1 MRSENTMD
9 ESRPTDKVLR
19 DIEEAVRRVERHRT
33 MLAQLASTQAQT
45 LAELKDLVGRAGGAA
60 AAGMT
65 LPDIDEEIRS
75 TALLHGLITGRP
87 GSPVRATPRVLLI
100 DDDPTTR
107 NLIAHF
113 LRKENI
119 LVEKAIDGSEGLAKA
134 KSGKPDLVIVDAVIP
149 GMGGFEILSLMKR
162 DPETAFIPALIV
174 SSLDEEEAIIK
185 GLGEGADYVI
195 KPFSPRILVAK
206 IKRILKEAHDH
217 AEHRRPL

>member
-1 MRSENTMD
+1 MD

-19 DIEEAVRRVERHRT
+19 DIEEAVRRVEQHRT